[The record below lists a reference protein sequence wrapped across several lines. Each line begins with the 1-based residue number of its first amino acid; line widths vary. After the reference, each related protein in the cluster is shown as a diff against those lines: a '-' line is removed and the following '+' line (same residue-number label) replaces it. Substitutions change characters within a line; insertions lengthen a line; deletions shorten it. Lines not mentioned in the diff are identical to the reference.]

1 MIKLF
6 RHIRQNLIMENK
18 SANYLKYV
26 IGEIVLVV
34 IGILIALQINN
45 WNESRKE
52 RVVETELLRNLRNS
66 LISDIENQI
75 DPFLN
80 QIQLDLKNID
90 DIKHFFNTSEIYNDS
105 MNIKF
110 NSIMYSKN
118 FAYEVTSY
126 KALENAGIQ
135 LIQNTE
141 LKTQIL
147 KLYNMSYPD
156 LDFVISNFM
165 NNLIAFFRPNIR
177 ELFWFLDNNREKGY
191 LPIDYDILRKNR
203 DFKNNLIVCTENCTN
218 MYVVANDIKKE
229 VQLLIELIDDVLKTR
244 N

>member
-126 KALENAGIQ
+126 KALENEGIQ